1 MKMKKR
7 FALALA
13 LCMVF
18 ALCACGSS
26 SAKSEKLVFGTS
38 ADYPPYE
45 FIYVNDKG
53 EQEYAGID
61 VWLAQQIAADMG
73 KELEVVNMSFDSL
86 MAAVNKGD
94 VDVVLAAIE
103 ENEERLAAADFSD
116 PYIYPEGG
124 CMILVQAA
132 NAGNFTSA
140 EDFAGKSIGA
150 QTGTT
155 KVDIVTELGGNL
167 VGETV
172 VTDLVNELV
181 YGKVDAIVLDYAVG
195 ESYLASNSDLASVE
209 VEGVGAALP
218 YEVAVQKGD
227 PKGLLDSINKTIA
240 KVLADGSLDQA
251 IADAEVLQEQ
261 SIT

>member
-1 MKMKKR
+1 
-7 FALALA
+7 
-13 LCMVF
+13 
-18 ALCACGSS
+18 
-26 SAKSEKLVFGTS
+26 
-38 ADYPPYE
+38 
-45 FIYVNDKG
+45 
-53 EQEYAGID
+53 
-61 VWLAQQIAADMG
+61 
-73 KELEVVNMSFDSL
+73 
-86 MAAVNKGD
+86 
-94 VDVVLAAIE
+94 
-103 ENEERLAAADFSD
+103 
-116 PYIYPEGG
+116 
-124 CMILVQAA
+124 MILVQAA

>member
-1 MKMKKR
+1 M
-7 FALALA
+7 
-13 LCMVF
+13 
-18 ALCACGSS
+18 
-26 SAKSEKLVFGTS
+26 
-38 ADYPPYE
+38 
-45 FIYVNDKG
+45 
-53 EQEYAGID
+53 
-61 VWLAQQIAADMG
+61 
-73 KELEVVNMSFDSL
+73 
-86 MAAVNKGD
+86 
-94 VDVVLAAIE
+94 
-103 ENEERLAAADFSD
+103 
-116 PYIYPEGG
+116 
-124 CMILVQAA
+124 
-132 NAGNFTSA
+132 
-140 EDFAGKSIGA
+140 
-150 QTGTT
+150 
-155 KVDIVTELGGNL
+155 TELGGNL